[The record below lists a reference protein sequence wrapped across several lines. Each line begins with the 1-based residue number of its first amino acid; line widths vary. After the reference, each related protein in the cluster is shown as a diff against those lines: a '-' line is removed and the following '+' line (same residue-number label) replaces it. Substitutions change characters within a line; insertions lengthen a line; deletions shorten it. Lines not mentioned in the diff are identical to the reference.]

1 MRIRPAA
8 RWIILNPQNEVLLFR
23 FEHKSG
29 ALSGRSYW
37 ATPGGA
43 VEEDETYEQAARREL
58 LEETGLDA
66 LDTLAEAGRRT
77 VNLTLSDGETVQAQ
91 ERYFAMRVGGD
102 AITDNNWSDEEKS
115 VISRWHWWSVAELAA
130 TAEAVFPEN
139 IAELMAKA

>member
-8 RWIILNPQNEVLLFR
+8 RWIILNPQNEALLFR
-23 FEHKSG
+23 FEHKDG

-66 LDTLAEAGRRT
+66 LDTLVEAGRRT
-77 VNLTLSDGETVQAQ
+77 VNLTLSDG
-91 ERYFAMRVGGD
+91 
-102 AITDNNWSDEEKS
+102 
-115 VISRWHWWSVAELAA
+115 
-130 TAEAVFPEN
+130 
-139 IAELMAKA
+139 